1 MLVPQTKPN
10 QIFTAP
16 SVKYFSL
23 QGRDNKRQFIFLK
36 YPNAEINRGIQDK
49 IRKSLFHKGK
59 RAYER
64 LTFTRLLWKVIPPTN
79 IHPLL
84 QEHFKNPKNLNHMN
98 QVSVS
103 TLHIIFPPGAA
114 GWDWLNKT
122 WIALSFSSIFRL
134 KFCLQ
139 LIFVWYFLPLLTE
152 SSYSVVGAKKN
163 QTRL

>member
-1 MLVPQTKPN
+1 MLVPQTKPNQN

-36 YPNAEINRGIQDK
+36 CPNAEINRGIQDK

-103 TLHIIFPPGAA
+103 TLHIYFPLALLGGTGLIKPESRCHSVPFLG
-114 GWDWLNKT
+114 LNF
-122 WIALSFSSIFRL
+122 AYS
-134 KFCLQ
+134 
-139 LIFVWYFLPLLTE
+139 WYLFDTFFPFWQR
-152 SSYSVVGAKKN
+152 VV
-163 QTRL
+163 TL